1 MNLKLPNNFFEFIS
15 KLQLGQRLFLAGG
28 IIFLLGYALYS
39 LIISAQALNL
49 KSVRRQL
56 AAEESLI
63 EAKKS
68 KAKRL
73 LMLEDRYNQLQG
85 QADKNNQRFFSD
97 EETIDFLKQL
107 DSLVENETGS
117 RLVLIQP
124 LPKQMISESLLVKP
138 KRFYQR
144 QDVQIAVSGQFGGI
158 LELLRRLYAWEKLLG
173 LKEISIEV
181 EEEIPLRLKADFLLS
196 MFFLEEQAEG
206 AVNNEIK

>member
-15 KLQLGQRLFLAGG
+15 KLQLRQRLFLAGG
-28 IIFLLGYALYS
+28 IIFLFGYALYD

-56 AAEESLI
+56 AAPESLI

-97 EETIDFLKQL
+97 EEAIDFLKQL
-107 DSLVENETGS
+107 DSLVEKQTGN

-124 LPKQMISESLLVKP
+124 LAKQVISESLLGKP

-144 QDVQIAVSGQFGGI
+144 QDVQLVVSGQFNGI
-158 LELLRRLYAWEKLLG
+158 LELLRQLYDSEKLLG
-173 LKEISIEV
+173 LKGISIEV
-181 EEEIPLRLKADFLLS
+181 EEEIPLRLKANFLLS
-196 MFFLEEQAEG
+196 MYFLEQQPEG
-206 AVNNEIK
+206 AAGNEIK